1 MKQFYILM
9 ITLFFASHAVSQNYD
24 YLTLLN
30 NFPPIPDNT
39 LTGSK
44 EEKESFMNKLEV
56 INSLLWDLEDAQ
68 KEAKRKSE
76 SEPFP
81 FNLNNMDRLEKAK
94 EEWDSLFQKVLN
106 VIMDHTQIKFDI
118 LNQWRAYAALH
129 MAGEG
134 KDRFSLYK
142 QLDKKNRENLQALIQ
157 ECKEMTPIVEK
168 LDSSTVDGYKL
179 SNNDAG
185 LLVLREVYNSLKTVY
200 RYNLDPEEKDPLDGL
215 LEMRQM
221 FNTK

>member
-9 ITLFFASHAVSQNYD
+9 ITLFFASHAVSQDYD
-24 YLTLLN
+24 YLSLLN

-56 INSLLWDLEDAQ
+56 INSLLWDLEEAQ

-81 FNLNNMDRLEKAK
+81 FNLNNKDRFEKAK

-106 VIMDHTQIKFDI
+106 VIMDHSRIELEI
-118 LNQWRAYAALH
+118 LDQWRAYAATQIT
-129 MAGEG
+129 GEG
-134 KDRFSLYK
+134 KDKLSIYK
-142 QLDKKNRENLQALIQ
+142 QLDKKNRENLQALIR
-157 ECKEMTPIVEK
+157 ECIEMTPIVEK
-168 LDSSTVDGYKL
+168 LDNYIVDGYKL

-185 LLVLREVYNSLKTVY
+185 LFVLRELYNSFETVY

-215 LEMRQM
+215 LEMQQM
-221 FNTK
+221 FNIK

>member
-1 MKQFYILM
+1 MKQFYILI
-9 ITLFFASHAVSQNYD
+9 ITLFFALQANSQDYD
-24 YLTLLN
+24 YLHILN
-30 NFPPIPDNT
+30 SFPPIPDNT

-44 EEKESFMNKLEV
+44 EEKEIFMNKLEV
-56 INSLLWDLEDAQ
+56 ISSLLWDLGDAQ

-106 VIMDHTQIKFDI
+106 IIMDHTQIKLDI

-134 KDRFSLYK
+134 KDKLSLYK

-157 ECKEMTPIVEK
+157 ECKEMAPLIKK
-168 LDSSTVDGYKL
+168 LDNYTVDGYKL

-185 LLVLREVYNSLKTVY
+185 LFVLREVYNSLETVY
-200 RYNLDPEEKDPLDGL
+200 RYNLEPEEKDDLDGL

>member
-1 MKQFYILM
+1 MKQFYILI
-9 ITLFFASHAVSQNYD
+9 ITLFFALQANSQDYD
-24 YLTLLN
+24 YLYMLN
-30 NFPPIPDNT
+30 SFPPIPYNT

-56 INSLLWDLEDAQ
+56 ISSLLWDLEDAQ

-94 EEWDSLFQKVLN
+94 EEWDILFQQVLD
-106 VIMDHTQIKFDI
+106 VIMAHSQIEFD
-118 LNQWRAYAALH
+118 LLDQWRAYASLH

>member
-1 MKQFYILM
+1 M

>member
-9 ITLFFASHAVSQNYD
+9 IMLFFASQAISQDYD
-24 YLTLLN
+24 YLSLLN
-30 NFPPIPDNT
+30 SFPPVPDNS

-44 EEKESFMNKLEV
+44 EEKESFINKLEV
-56 INSLLWDLEDAQ
+56 INSLLWDLEEAQ

-81 FNLNNMDRLEKAK
+81 FNLNNKDRFEKAK

-106 VIMDHTQIKFDI
+106 VIMDHSQIELD
-118 LNQWRAYAALH
+118 LLDQWRSYAALQ

-134 KDRFSLYK
+134 KDKLSLHK
-142 QLDKKNRENLQALIQ
+142 QLDKNNIENLQALIQ

-168 LDSSTVDGYKL
+168 LDNYTVDGYKL

-185 LLVLREVYNSLKTVY
+185 LYILREVYNSFETVY
-200 RYNLDPEEKDPLDGL
+200 RYNLGPKEQDPLNSL